1 MGAASAATLAA
12 GYYIAPTVFG
22 DVDQASD
29 LARNEIFGPV
39 LSILRFRDEDEVVA
53 LANDSAVRPRRVR
66 VHPRPSRAHTG
77 WRARSTSAASP

>member
-1 MGAASAATLAA
+1 M
-12 GYYIAPTVFG
+12 FG

-53 LANDSAVRPRRVR
+53 LANDTPYGLAAYVYTRDIARAHRLARALDVGSGHRERVSGARLPPRR
-66 VHPRPSRAHTG
+66 
-77 WRARSTSAASP
+77 SAA